1 MRNFLSLRS
10 SSESPKR
17 SNELATAE
25 LILAGAGPFRKRLR
39 DDTNIIDARE
49 AQSVYDFGENAKG
62 DGFVGAKKDGILG
75 LFELSFYLSAETI
88 DVDGCISNVD
98 ELILVDRNDETD
110 FVDFLDGRRF
120 GDVDFDTGLQDGGGN
135 HENNEQDENN
145 VDERDHVDLGE
156 RALRVFGELRHSFQW
171 PRWARGRKS
180 LSKSFLDLGSDFK
193 GKGVE
198 ALRQIAN
205 VLQKVIVED
214 NRRNGHEKTRR
225 GGNESFGDA
234 WCDGTK
240 AGGAGVAKAGEGVN
254 DAPNCAE
261 EADEGSH

>member
-1 MRNFLSLRS
+1 LSLS
-10 SSESPKR
+10 SSSDSPKR

-25 LILAGAGPFRKRLR
+25 LILAGAGPFRKGLR

-49 AQSVYDFGENAKG
+49 TQSVHDFGENTKG

-75 LFELSFYLSAETI
+75 PFELNFYLSAEPVDI
-88 DVDGCISNVD
+88 DRRVSNVN
-98 ELILVDRNDETD
+98 ELILVDGHDETD
-110 FVDFLDGRRF
+110 FVDFLDGGCF
-120 GDVDFDTGLQDGGGN
+120 GYVDFDARLEDRGSD
-135 HENNEQDENN
+135 HENDKQDENN

-214 NRRNGHEKTRR
+214 NRRNGHEKTRG
-225 GGNESFGDA
+225 GGNESLGDA
-234 WCDGTK
+234 WRDSAET
-240 AGGAGVAKAGEGVN
+240 GGAGVSE
-254 DAPNCAE
+254 
-261 EADEGSH
+261 S